1 LDAHPAVSVWVVDP
15 SFRRIGDAY
24 VNLRA
29 VVAMGYDEVAG
40 RRQAEW
46 NLEDKGV
53 ALRRL
58 MGLALLAFG
67 VAGFIAVPIAVWNF
81 VRGDGGSSTDDA
93 GYYTLLVPITIP
105 ATIIFVYLNWLSVSF
120 FKSA

>member
-1 LDAHPAVSVWVVDP
+1 
-15 SFRRIGDAY
+15 
-24 VNLRA
+24 
-29 VVAMGYDEVAG
+29 MGYDEVAG
-40 RRQAEW
+40 RRQAPW

-93 GYYTLLVPITIP
+93 GYYTLLVPITIL
-105 ATIIFVYLNWLSVSF
+105 ATIIFVYLNWVSVSF

>member
-1 LDAHPAVSVWVVDP
+1 
-15 SFRRIGDAY
+15 
-24 VNLRA
+24 
-29 VVAMGYDEVAG
+29 MGYDEVAG
-40 RRQAEW
+40 RRQEW

-81 VRGDGGSSTDDA
+81 VRGDGGSSTVDA

-120 FKSA
+120 FKTA

>member
-1 LDAHPAVSVWVVDP
+1 
-15 SFRRIGDAY
+15 
-24 VNLRA
+24 
-29 VVAMGYDEVAG
+29 MGYDEVAG
-40 RRQAEW
+40 RRQEW

-81 VRGDGGSSTDDA
+81 VRGDGGSSTGDA

-120 FKSA
+120 FKTA